1 MVSQYLV
8 IFIGGMIVAR
18 CLSHSSSIM
27 MSHNYCTFIMTQI
40 KQLPELLINQ
50 IAAGEVVDRPASAL
64 KEILEN
70 SIDSG
75 ANKISV
81 QLMQGGIKQIKVT
94 DNGTGIPKNELLL
107 ALTRHSTSKIANL
120 SDLESI
126 TSLGF
131 RGEALASIA
140 AISRLTL
147 ASCVEADQH
156 AWQIQVDG
164 QHLSQPEPTA
174 LPRGTMVELLDIYFN
189 IPARRKFLKTEAT
202 EFTHCEE
209 VFKRMALSQLEIEF
223 SLQHNGKIR
232 HQLPAADMGQRIK
245 AVLGASFGEAAV
257 PINEQSFGHHL
268 YGLVTLPA
276 YSRSSRDAQYFYV
289 NKRFVRDKL
298 ITHALREAYRD
309 VLHLDRHPGFVLF
322 LDMNPEQV
330 DVNVHPA
337 KAEVRFRDPRAL
349 HQFIFHAVHKVLASP
364 QQREE
369 DAPDMMPKK
378 KSTLP
383 FYPKAPAKPAA
394 SVQQTSFYQT
404 LFGDKESVAPVAS
417 IPPSTASVTETATA
431 PSPPTITLQE
441 QSPLL
446 GYALG
451 QLLGVYILAQNAQ
464 GLIIVDMHAAHE
476 RVAYEK
482 LKSALDEQTISVQSL
497 LIPVTFQADKLD
509 VVTVEENQDLLVKL
523 GFEMAVMSPTTLA
536 VRAVPS
542 LLQHADLTK
551 LAQDVLK
558 EIREYG
564 TSQALTSQRNEL
576 LATMAC
582 HGAVRANHMLTIPE
596 MNALLREME
605 STERAD
611 QCNHGRPTW
620 FAISLAEL
628 DKMFMRGK

>member
-1 MVSQYLV
+1 M
-8 IFIGGMIVAR
+8 A
-18 CLSHSSSIM
+18 
-27 MSHNYCTFIMTQI
+27 NI
-40 KQLPELLINQ
+40 KLLPELLINQ

-75 ANKISV
+75 ADKISV

-94 DNGTGIPKNELLL
+94 DDGMGIPQDELLP
-107 ALTRHSTSKIANL
+107 ALTRHSTSKIQEL
-120 SDLESI
+120 TDLQSI

-147 ASCVEADQH
+147 ASRVEGCDQH
-156 AWQIQVDG
+156 AWQILVDG
-164 QHLSQPEPTA
+164 QYISQPEPTSF
-174 LPRGTMVELLDIYFN
+174 PCGTMIELLDIYFN

-202 EFTHCEE
+202 EFTRCEE
-209 VFKRMALSQLEIEF
+209 VFKRMALSQPEIEF
-223 SLQHNGKIR
+223 SLQHNRKIR
-232 HQLPAADMGQRIK
+232 HQLQTADMAQRIK
-245 AVLGASFGEAAV
+245 DVLGSSFSDASVGV
-257 PINEQSFGHHL
+257 DEQSSGYHL

-276 YSRSSRDAQYFYV
+276 YSRSSRDAQYFFV

-309 VLHLDRHPGFVLF
+309 VLHLERHPGFVLF
-322 LDMNPEQV
+322 LDMDPEQV
-330 DVNVHPA
+330 DVNVHPT

-349 HQFIFHAVHKVLASP
+349 HQFIFHSVHKALASP
-364 QQREE
+364 QYGEGDIQCV
-369 DAPDMMPKK
+369 PS
-378 KSTLP
+378 STVNAIP
-383 FYPKAPAKPAA
+383 FYPKSQAKPAA
-394 SVQQTSFYQT
+394 TMQQTSFYQT
-404 LFGDKESVAPVAS
+404 LFGDKEQRAPFSSASMKTGVAVPVVESVVAPSA
-417 IPPSTASVTETATA
+417 VT
-431 PSPPTITLQE
+431 TLSHEKE

-451 QLLGVYILAQNAQ
+451 QLLGVYILAQNDQ

-482 LKSALDEQTISVQSL
+482 LKSAIEERALAVQSL

-509 VVTVEENQDLLVKL
+509 IVTVEENQNILLEL
-523 GFEMAVMSPTTLA
+523 GFEMAVLSPTTLA

-542 LLQHADLTK
+542 ALQHADLTK
-551 LAQDVLK
+551 LAQDVLR
-558 EIREYG
+558 EIRDYG
-564 TSQALTSQRNEL
+564 ASQVLTGKRNEL

-582 HGAVRANHMLTIPE
+582 HGAVRANRILTIPE

-605 STERAD
+605 VTERSG

-620 FAISLAEL
+620 FAMSLAEL